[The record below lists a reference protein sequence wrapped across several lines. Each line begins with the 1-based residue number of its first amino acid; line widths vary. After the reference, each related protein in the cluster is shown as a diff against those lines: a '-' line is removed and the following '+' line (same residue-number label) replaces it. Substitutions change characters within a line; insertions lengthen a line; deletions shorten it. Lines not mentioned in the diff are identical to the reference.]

1 MRTLLQTSRKPA
13 SIAYVTRERASG
25 CRGVQRTVTYLTS
38 TQYGYSAY
46 LTLKSYALVRRTLL

>member
-13 SIAYVTRERASG
+13 SIACVTRASG